1 MYMERKNISQCSFK
15 SPNEEKKLADLQFS
29 FLLLG
34 KMVVNDCLIIYY
46 GWFCCIGLIA
56 VKHDGFTAS

>member
-1 MYMERKNISQCSFK
+1 MYMERKKISQSSFK
-15 SPNEEKKLADLQFS
+15 SPNEEKKLTDHQFS

-46 GWFCCIGLIA
+46 G
-56 VKHDGFTAS
+56 